1 MSTICSNIPQ
11 NLGRNEQFSLLSCK
25 NAGRALSGSRM
36 IRQHLPERIVGEA
49 ALGLPAFWTLFPE
62 VSAKRPTNI
71 NIIVDIGAE
80 AWYN

>member
-25 NAGRALSGSRM
+25 KAGRALSGSRRFGQHM
-36 IRQHLPERIVGEA
+36 EKTTRADIIRPYTV
-49 ALGLPAFWTLFPE
+49 FPE
-62 VSAKRPTNI
+62 TSAQRPSNI